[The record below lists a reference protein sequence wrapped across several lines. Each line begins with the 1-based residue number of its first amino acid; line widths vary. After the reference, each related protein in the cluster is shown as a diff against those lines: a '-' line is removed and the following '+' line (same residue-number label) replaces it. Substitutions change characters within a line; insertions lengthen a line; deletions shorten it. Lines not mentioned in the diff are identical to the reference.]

1 MQKDKEFVNDLNYE
15 GIKLSMSGNDF
26 NKIETKNN
34 LYMNVFCYENKL
46 TFPINIS
53 DQKFENLMDLL
64 LMIDENKSHYVY
76 IKDFD
81 RFIFHKTKN
90 KNKKWF
96 CKSCLQCFSS
106 ESVLI
111 KHKEDC
117 LSING
122 QQSVNLEKGIIEFKN
137 YFKQL
142 PVPFKIYVDF
152 ECNLRDVEIY
162 EGSYTKKYHEHV
174 PCSYAYKVVCIDD
187 RFSKSIVVFRGKNAA
202 YEFIKA
208 ILKEYQ
214 YCKKVMKKHFNKNLI
229 MSEEEQKFQSRNTCW
244 ICGKLID
251 NDDEKVRDH
260 FHITGKFRGAA
271 HWNCNISLQLTKKVP
286 VIFHNIRGY
295 DSHLIFCEL
304 NKLDLKFDVIPNRL
318 KNTWYLF

>member
-1 MQKDKEFVNDLNYE
+1 MRNPNKVLINIKNNDQKCFLWHYIRHINPVKIHPKRTMQKDKEFVNDLNYE

-96 CKSCLQCFSS
+96 YRSCLQCFSS

-111 KHKEDC
+111 KHKENC

-122 QQSVNLEKGIIEFKN
+122 KQSVKLEKGIIKFEN
-137 YFKQL
+137 YFKQI
-142 PVPFKIYVDF
+142 PVPFKIYADF
-152 ECNLRDVEIY
+152 ECNLKIVESY
-162 EGSYTKKYHEHV
+162 EGSYSKKYQDHI
-174 PCSYAYKVVCIDD
+174 PCSFAYKLVCVDD
-187 RFSKSIVVFRGKNAA
+187 KFSKSIIVFIG
-202 YEFIKA
+202 
-208 ILKEYQ
+208 
-214 YCKKVMKKHFNKNLI
+214 
-229 MSEEEQKFQSRNTCW
+229 
-244 ICGKLID
+244 
-251 NDDEKVRDH
+251 
-260 FHITGKFRGAA
+260 
-271 HWNCNISLQLTKKVP
+271 
-286 VIFHNIRGY
+286 
-295 DSHLIFCEL
+295 
-304 NKLDLKFDVIPNRL
+304 
-318 KNTWYLF
+318 